1 MSRIILNTLGA
12 RTELYSIT
20 QKRVAE
26 LDRIISDKLMKWR
39 MFSAEWKL
47 HVTDCY
53 GKEISY
59 EGVKYEGSPQL
70 VFWSNFTEPFLEN
83 GTTDVLNKTHK
94 ECQDRN
100 LHPDKYLK
108 EAVQLLKALTRKVFK
123 EMSRIDQ
130 ELRGNGYPNSVKPQD
145 VTEKI
150 TKIDQFIK
158 VHLKAVIHKGGE
170 APKKNH
176 EDIIDMK
183 PNFCGIGLNVNAH
196 WRKFKTKLTKQ
207 KNI

>member
-1 MSRIILNTLGA
+1 MA
-12 RTELYSIT
+12 LYPIT

-39 MFSAEWKL
+39 MFSAKWKL

-53 GKEISY
+53 GKEINY

-83 GTTDVLNKTHK
+83 GITDILNKIYR
-94 ECQDRN
+94 ECQNRN
-100 LHPDKYLK
+100 LHPDEYLK
-108 EAVQLLKALTRKVFK
+108 EAVELLKALTRKVFK

-130 ELRGNGYPNSVKPQD
+130 ELRGNGYPNSVKPRD

-150 TKIDQFIK
+150 TKIDQFIN
-158 VHLKAVIHKGGE
+158 VHLKAVIHRGDE
-170 APKKNH
+170 ASKKNH
-176 EDIIDMK
+176 EDIIDIK
-183 PNFCGIGLNVNAH
+183 PNFYGIGLNLNAF
-196 WRKFKTKLTKQ
+196 WRKFKAKLTKK